1 MKYYSVRFKFEDDY
15 YITAYCKANNKKEA
29 FTKFICRYPNSKI
42 SIKEKEEKIIEEK
55 NINKVLNDAY
65 DVVR

>member
-42 SIKEKEEKIIEEK
+42 SIKDIEEKIIEEK
-55 NINKVLNDAY
+55 Y
-65 DVVR
+65 